1 MSSFP
6 RSLRGALEQTAQ
18 RCGPRPA
25 VALIDGQPVSYAML
39 WHRAQQV
46 GDFLG
51 TAGIGFGDRVA
62 ILSENMP
69 NWVAAYFGIAALGAV
84 AVPILPDFHSSDIAR
99 IIRHAE
105 VKAVFV
111 SRRLLVKLG
120 ELSPAE
126 TGAIILLDSWKQV
139 IAGETDLD
147 GGAPILDEAA
157 AADTRHVA
165 PSRLPEWGD
174 LASIVYT
181 SGTTGHSKGVMLTHG
196 NLLSDAEATLTIVT
210 LDETDRMLSILPLP
224 HTYESTLGM
233 ILPVVRGSSVYY
245 IDKPPSAAVLLPALA
260 RVRPTV
266 MLSVPLIIEK
276 IYKAR
281 IQPELTKS
289 ALLRKATGVP
299 VLRKALHRVAGKKL
313 LRTFGGELRL
323 FCIGGAPLAPDVEV
337 FLSEAKF
344 PYAIG
349 YGLTETSPLI
359 AGTGPERTRLRS
371 TGPALLGT
379 TIRIANPDPKTGEGE
394 IMVKGP
400 TVMQGYYRDEEK
412 TRQVLSEDGWLST
425 GDLGMVDKDGYIFI
439 KGRSKNMILGPS
451 GKNIYPEEIE
461 AVINEFEHVRES
473 VVYEHQTRLVALV
486 HLDYERLQKAL
497 HSLSESDIRQKA
509 NALLADLQKEINN
522 RVPLYARIHR
532 IIEQAEPFQKTPT
545 QKIKRH
551 LYIPT
556 ALRRDH
562 H

>member
-6 RSLRGALEQTAQ
+6 RSLRSALEQSAQ
-18 RCGPRPA
+18 RFGSRPS
-25 VALIDGQPVSYAML
+25 VALIDGEPMTYDVL
-39 WHRAQQV
+39 WQRAQQV
-46 GDFLG
+46 GEFLRG
-51 TAGIGFGDRVA
+51 AGIGFGDRVA
-62 ILSENMP
+62 LLSENLP
-69 NWVAAYFGIAALGAV
+69 NWVAAYFGITASGAV
-84 AVPILPDFHSSDIAR
+84 AVPILPDFHASDIAR
-99 IIRHAE
+99 ILRHAE

-111 SRRLLVKLG
+111 SRRLLTKIG
-120 ELSPAE
+120 ELTPSE
-126 TGAIILLDSWKQV
+126 TGAIVLLENWQQV
-139 IAGETDLD
+139 IAGETDNE
-147 GGAPILDEAA
+147 GGAPILDVHAS
-157 AADTRHVA
+157 
-165 PSRLPEWGD
+165 PSTVYAVPERLPLYDD

-196 NLLSDAEATLTIVT
+196 NLLSDVEATMTIVT

-233 ILPVVRGSSVYY
+233 ILPIVRGSSVFYM
-245 IDKPPSAAVLLPALA
+245 DKPPTAAVLLPALT

-276 IYKAR
+276 IYKAK
-281 IQPELTKS
+281 IQPELMKS
-289 ALLRKATGVP
+289 PVLRRAITVP
-299 VLRKALHRVAGKKL
+299 VLRKALHRIAGKKL

-323 FCIGGAPLAPDVEV
+323 FCIGGAPLAPDVES
-337 FLSEAKF
+337 FLREAKF

-349 YGLTETSPLI
+349 YGLTETAPLI

-371 TGPALLGT
+371 TGPALRGT
-379 TIRIANPDPKTGEGE
+379 TIRIQDPNPRTGEGE

-400 TVMQGYYRDEEK
+400 TVMKGYYRDEEK

-425 GDLGMVDKDGYIFI
+425 GDLGVIDADGFIFI

-473 VVYEHQTRLVALV
+473 VVYEHQKRLVALV

-509 NALLADLQKEINN
+509 NALLADLQKEIND

>member
-6 RSLRGALEQTAQ
+6 RSLRSALEQTAH
-18 RCGPRPA
+18 RFGTRPS
-25 VALIDGQPVSYAML
+25 VALIDGESMPYTQL
-39 WHRAQQV
+39 WQRARQV
-46 GDFLG
+46 GESLERSG
-51 TAGIGFGDRVA
+51 VGFGDRVA
-62 ILSENMP
+62 MLSENLP
-69 NWVAAYFGIAALGAV
+69 NWVAAYFGITSMGAV
-84 AVPILPDFHSSDIAR
+84 AVPILPDFHSSDVAR

-111 SRRLLVKLG
+111 SRRLVAKLG

-126 TGAIILLDSWKQV
+126 TGRIILLENWNQ
-139 IAGETDLD
+139 IIPGTTDLD
-147 GGAPILDEAA
+147 GGEPIIDVNAPPDATYAA
-157 AADTRHVA
+157 PA
-165 PSRLPEWGD
+165 RLPVADD

-196 NLLSDAEATLTIVT
+196 NLLADAEATLTIVT
-210 LDETDRMLSILPLP
+210 LDEKDRLLSILPLP

-233 ILPVVRGSSVYY
+233 ILSVAQGASVFYM
-245 IDKPPSAAVLLPALA
+245 DKAPTAAVLLPALL

-276 IYKAR
+276 IYKNK
-281 IQPELTKS
+281 IQPELTKN
-289 ALLRKATGVP
+289 AIMRKAVSIP

-313 LRTFGGELRL
+313 LRTFGGELRM

-337 FLSEAKF
+337 FLREAKF

-371 TGPALLGT
+371 TGPALRGT
-379 TIRIANPDPKTGEGE
+379 TIRINNPDPKTGEGE

-400 TVMQGYYRDEEK
+400 TVMKGYYRDEEK
-412 TRQVLSEDGWLST
+412 TRAVLSEDGWLST
-425 GDLGMVDKDGYIFI
+425 GDLGVVDKDGFIFI

-473 VVYEHQTRLVALV
+473 VVYEHQKRLVALV

-497 HSLSESDIRQKA
+497 HSLGEADIRQKA
-509 NALLADLQKEINN
+509 NAMLSDLQKEINN

-532 IIEQAEPFQKTPT
+532 IIEHVDPFEKTPT

-556 ALRRDH
+556 ALRGDH
-562 H
+562 R